1 MRLVKSIKN
10 AILGVISAL
19 LLSAC
24 FSGQDSNESV
34 TLEQAKEM
42 LQAQSA
48 VVIDVR
54 ETQEHQMGVAPGMK
68 LLPLSQL
75 SQRMNEIPK
84 SSDKPILLICNT
96 QNRSPKAQKILKE
109 NGYQNVKWVKGG
121 MSDWSRRAWPMTK
134 PSSIQ

>member
-1 MRLVKSIKN
+1 MRLYKQIKK
-10 AILGVISAL
+10 ILVGLLSAVV
-19 LLSAC
+19 LSAC
-24 FSGQDSNESV
+24 FSGQDANESV

-48 VVIDVR
+48 LVIDVR
-54 ETQEHQMGVAPGMK
+54 ETQEHHMGVAPGMK

-75 SQRMNEIPK
+75 AQRMNEIPK

-109 NGYQNVKWVKGG
+109 NGYQNVKWVQGG

>member
-1 MRLVKSIKN
+1 MRLVKLIKN
-10 AILGVISAL
+10 TLLGLISAV

-24 FSGQDSNESV
+24 SSGQDANESV
-34 TLEQAKEM
+34 TLEQAKAM
-42 LQAQSA
+42 LESKSA
-48 VVIDVR
+48 LVIDVR

-75 SQRMNEIPK
+75 SQRVNEIPK
-84 SSDKPILLICNT
+84 SSDQAILLICNT

-109 NGYQNVKWVKGG
+109 NGYQNVKWVQGG

-134 PSSIQ
+134 PSAIQ

>member
-1 MRLVKSIKN
+1 MRLYKQIKKTFVG
-10 AILGVISAL
+10 LLSAVV
-19 LLSAC
+19 LSAC
-24 FSGQDSNESV
+24 FSGQDANESV

-75 SQRMNEIPK
+75 AQRVNEIPK

>member
-1 MRLVKSIKN
+1 MRLYKQIKKTFVG
-10 AILGVISAL
+10 LLSAVV
-19 LLSAC
+19 LSAC
-24 FSGQDSNESV
+24 FSGQDANESV

>member
-1 MRLVKSIKN
+1 MRLYKQIKKTFVG
-10 AILGVISAL
+10 LLSAVV
-19 LLSAC
+19 LSAC
-24 FSGQDSNESV
+24 FSGQDANESV

-84 SSDKPILLICNT
+84 STDKPILLICNT

>member
-1 MRLVKSIKN
+1 MRLYKQIKKTFVG
-10 AILGVISAL
+10 LLSAVV
-19 LLSAC
+19 LSAC
-24 FSGQDSNESV
+24 FSGQDANESV

-109 NGYQNVKWVKGG
+109 NGYQNVKCVKGG
-121 MSDWSRRAWPMTK
+121 MSDWSQRAWPMTK

>member
-1 MRLVKSIKN
+1 MRLYKQIKKTFVG
-10 AILGVISAL
+10 LLSAVV
-19 LLSAC
+19 LSAC
-24 FSGQDSNESV
+24 FSGQDANESV

-84 SSDKPILLICNT
+84 STDKPILLICNT

-109 NGYQNVKWVKGG
+109 NGYQNVKWVNGG